1 MSKVEAIEK
10 GLRAKTIHPLQAKK
24 LLAVSVVCDF
34 HGREEATKAEKE
46 FTRVFQKKEVPS
58 AIPSIHVQSKE
69 LPLSELLSKA
79 SLVSSRSE
87 ARRVVLQ
94 GGVKVDGIV
103 QKDWNVLVPLK
114 KGTVVQVGKRRFVK
128 IA

>member
-1 MSKVEAIEK
+1 M
-10 GLRAKTIHPLQAKK
+10 
-24 LLAVSVVCDF
+24 
-34 HGREEATKAEKE
+34 
-46 FTRVFQKKEVPS
+46 PS

-94 GGVKVDGIV
+94 GGVRVDGIV
-103 QKDWNVLVPLK
+103 QKDLNVLVPLK